1 MNKIDEIPLSE
12 LKPYVS
18 SFGKILG
25 EKYSPFS
32 NNGYM
37 FEFKFETAKII
48 RDIYN
53 KPFPD
58 LC

>member
-1 MNKIDEIPLSE
+1 MKNIIKGDVIIH
-12 LKPYVS
+12 YTN
-18 SFGKILG
+18 GNI
-25 EKYSPFS
+25 